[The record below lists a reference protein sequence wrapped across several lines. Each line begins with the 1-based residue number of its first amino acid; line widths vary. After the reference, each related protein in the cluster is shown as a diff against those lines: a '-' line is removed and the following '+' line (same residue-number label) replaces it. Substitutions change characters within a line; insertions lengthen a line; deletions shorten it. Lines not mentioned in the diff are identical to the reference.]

1 MKGNLGGFGVFC
13 ELFIKYKKLLFVL
26 GIDGVGIKLRVVMD
40 VNCYDGV
47 GIDLVVMCVNDFI
60 V

>member
-1 MKGNLGGFGVFC
+1 MGGFGVFC